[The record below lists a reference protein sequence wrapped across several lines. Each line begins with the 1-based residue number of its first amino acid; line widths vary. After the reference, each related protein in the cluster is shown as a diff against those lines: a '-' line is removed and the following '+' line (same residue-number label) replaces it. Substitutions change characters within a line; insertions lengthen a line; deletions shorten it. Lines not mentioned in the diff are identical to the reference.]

1 MFERFKRSS
10 GRANDGYENGP
21 AFQRGDTYADGQGAP
36 AATRVGD
43 GRTGDGYAGD
53 DRVGDGRV
61 GDGRVGDGDGRI
73 GDGDRTAVVE
83 RPAGTTT
90 RGGAVPA
97 ATGATTGAA
106 TVAEAREIQRERFG
120 GADGTA
126 IFFGWLS
133 ALGLAALLL
142 AVVGA
147 AGTRLGF
154 ATDVDSSDA
163 TSNAGT
169 IGIVGAAILV
179 AILLLAY
186 YSGGYVAGRMAR
198 FDGGRQGFRVWLLG
212 LLVTIAAAV
221 AGWIG
226 GAQNNVFQQLNLPRI
241 PVDEGDITTGAIITL
256 AVVLIGTLLAAVA
269 GGKAGDRYHARVDAL
284 AWDDDRGVCPP
295 GARALR
301 VPAGDSGQE
310 LADTKRTGAVPSEG
324 RRVGS
329 VTFAHSVDQFEQ

>member
-21 AFQRGDTYADGQGAP
+21 AFQRGDTYADGQGAT

-43 GRTGDGYAGD
+43 GRTGDGY
-53 DRVGDGRV
+53 VGDGPV

-73 GDGDRTAVVE
+73 GDGDRTAVVD

-90 RGGAVPA
+90 RGAAAPA
-97 ATGATTGAA
+97 AGYGATGPASA
-106 TVAEAREIQRERFG
+106 AEAREIQRERFG

-154 ATDVDSSDA
+154 ATDVDTSDA

-179 AILLLAY
+179 GILLLAY
-186 YSGGYVAGRMAR
+186 YGGGYVAGRMAR

-212 LLVTIAAAV
+212 LLVTIAAAL
-221 AGWIG
+221 AGWLG
-226 GAQNNVFQQLNLPRI
+226 GSQYNVMQQLNLPRI
-241 PVDEGDITTGAIITL
+241 PVDEGDIATGAIITL
-256 AVVLIGTLLAAVA
+256 AVVLIGTLLAAIA
-269 GGKAGDRYHARVDAL
+269 GGKAGDRYHARVDRAG
-284 AWDDDRGVCPP
+284 WDRDRV
-295 GARALR
+295 
-301 VPAGDSGQE
+301 
-310 LADTKRTGAVPSEG
+310 
-324 RRVGS
+324 
-329 VTFAHSVDQFEQ
+329 

>member
-1 MFERFKRSS
+1 MFERFKRSPE
-10 GRANDGYENGP
+10 RNDDGYDNG
-21 AFQRGDTYADGQGAP
+21 ASFQRADGNADGTDTRTDGT
-36 AATRVGD
+36 AT
-43 GRTGDGYAGD
+43 
-53 DRVGDGRV
+53 
-61 GDGRVGDGDGRI
+61 
-73 GDGDRTAVVE
+73 RTAVVDRPGVD
-83 RPAGTTT
+83 RPATATAAPVGAPATAAET
-90 RGGAVPA
+90 RAL
-97 ATGATTGAA
+97 
-106 TVAEAREIQRERFG
+106 QRDRFG

-154 ATDVDSSDA
+154 ANDVSTNDA

-179 AILLLAY
+179 AVLLLAY
-186 YSGGYVAGRMAR
+186 YGGGYVAGRMAR

-226 GAQNNVFQQLNLPRI
+226 GSQYNVFEQFNLPRI
-241 PVDEGDITTGAIITL
+241 PVDEGDIATGAIITL

-269 GGKAGDRYHARVDAL
+269 GGKAGDRYHARVDSL
-284 AWDDDRGVCPP
+284 AWDRDRV
-295 GARALR
+295 
-301 VPAGDSGQE
+301 
-310 LADTKRTGAVPSEG
+310 
-324 RRVGS
+324 
-329 VTFAHSVDQFEQ
+329 